1 MKTRLFNF
9 EKFSTS
15 TLLQMR
21 EHETSGIGV
30 QFMQEMD
37 TLFLNCFHT

>member
-15 TLLQMR
+15 TLLLMC
-21 EHETSGIGV
+21 EHDIYHWYLGSAYAENV
-30 QFMQEMD
+30 H
-37 TLFLNCFHT
+37 LFLNAS